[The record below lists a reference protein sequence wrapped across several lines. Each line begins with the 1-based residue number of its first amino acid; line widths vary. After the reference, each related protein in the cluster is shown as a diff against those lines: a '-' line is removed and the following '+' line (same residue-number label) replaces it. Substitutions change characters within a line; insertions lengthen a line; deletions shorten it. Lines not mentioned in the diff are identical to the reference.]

1 MLYSWMFMPSTSV
14 TEMAVFGVIKAIP
27 GSLATPNARLRIADF
42 RGCTANRS
50 VLCPVTIDS
59 SSAVGVRNGP
69 MKKKHVS
76 RLNDIMTYIQYIYI
90 LLLLLLLLYQL

>member
-1 MLYSWMFMPSTSV
+1 MPSTSV

-90 LLLLLLLLYQL
+90 LLLLLLLLLYQL